1 MRARRLGLTL
11 PLAGA
16 TPLGR
21 FAEVIREAEELG
33 YTDAWSSDT
42 DAADGISML
51 AAAAAVTSRM
61 RLGTAITNTFT
72 RGPATIAVTAA
83 ALAHLAPGRFILGLG
98 SSSPAIVEGWNGI
111 PFKKPYT
118 RTREVLQL
126 VREALSGARVA
137 RTLETVSMQ
146 GFHLLVPP
154 VQTVPIYL
162 AALRPRMLRMA
173 GELADGLIVTW
184 LLPGDVP
191 RVIAEARQAATAA
204 GRDPAALEVVAPL
217 WMIIDDDPEQ
227 ARTAARRAVAAYLN
241 TPIYRGVHEWLGNGT
256 LFGAMWER
264 WDAGDRRG
272 ALAAIPDEALDGL
285 VALGE
290 PDRCRAFVEV
300 LCAQGVDTPV
310 IAPVPA
316 QVLLSPTPDHEAQLA
331 LVRRWL
337 RALAPAPVA

>member
-1 MRARRLGLTL
+1 MGEQRRGVSV

-42 DAADGISML
+42 DAGDGISPL

-72 RGPATIAVTAA
+72 RGPATIAATAA
-83 ALAHLAPGRFILGLG
+83 SLAYLAPGRFILGLG
-98 SSSPAIVEGWNGI
+98 SSSPAIVQGWNGI
-111 PFKKPYT
+111 PFQKPYT
-118 RTREVLQL
+118 RTREMLQL

-146 GFHLLVPP
+146 GFHLMLPP
-154 VQTVPIYL
+154 PQPVPIYL

-173 GELADGLIVTW
+173 GELADGLIITW
-184 LLPGDVP
+184 LLPRDVP
-191 RVIAEARQAATAA
+191 RVIAEARQAAAAA
-204 GRDPAALEVVAPL
+204 GRDPAALEVVMTQ

-227 ARTAARRAVAAYLN
+227 ARNAARRTVAAYLN
-241 TPIYRGVHEWLGNGT
+241 TPIYRGVHEWLGNGA
-256 LFGAMWER
+256 LFGPMWER

-285 VALGE
+285 VALGD
-290 PDRCRAFVEV
+290 PDRCRDFVEA
-300 LCAQGVDTPV
+300 LYAQGVDTPV

-316 QVLLSPTPDHEAQLA
+316 QLLLSPSPDHEAQLA
-331 LVRRWL
+331 QVRRWL
-337 RALAPAPVA
+337 RALAPQSVA